1 MSRYIIRDPAQYS
14 LVEAMLDEAEIDYDW
29 DSGDRL
35 MIDDDFCEDVEL
47 LFNDNDID
55 YDYV

>member
-1 MSRYIIRDPAQYS
+1 MSRYIIRDSAQYN
-14 LVEAMLDEAEIDYDW
+14 LVEAILDEAGIDYEW

-35 MIDDDFCEDVEL
+35 MVEDDFCEDVEL
-47 LFNDNDID
+47 LFDDNDID

>member
-1 MSRYIIRDPAQYS
+1 MSRYIIRDSEQSS
-14 LVEAMLDEAEIDYDW
+14 LVEAILDEAGIDYEW
-29 DSGDRL
+29 DNGDRL
-35 MIDDDFCEDVEL
+35 MVEDDFCEDVEL

>member
-1 MSRYIIRDPAQYS
+1 MSRYIIRDHAQYS
-14 LVEAMLDEAEIDYDW
+14 LVEAMLDEAGIDYDW

-35 MIDDDFCEDVEL
+35 MIDDNFCEDVEL

>member
-1 MSRYIIRDPAQYS
+1 MSRYIIRDSAQYN
-14 LVEAMLDEAEIDYDW
+14 LVEAILDEAGIDYEW

>member
-1 MSRYIIRDPAQYS
+1 MSRYIIRDSAQYS
-14 LVEAMLDEAEIDYDW
+14 LVEAMLDEAGINYEW

-35 MIDDDFCEDVEL
+35 MVEDDFCEDVEL

>member
-1 MSRYIIRDPAQYS
+1 MSRYIIRDSAQYS
-14 LVEAMLDEAEIDYDW
+14 LVEAMLDEAGIDYEW
-29 DSGDRL
+29 DNGDRL
-35 MIDDDFCEDVEL
+35 MVEDDFCEDVEL

>member
-1 MSRYIIRDPAQYS
+1 MSRYIIRDSTQYS
-14 LVEAMLDEAEIDYDW
+14 LVEAMLDEAGIDYDW

>member
-1 MSRYIIRDPAQYS
+1 MSRYIIRDSAQYN
-14 LVEAMLDEAEIDYDW
+14 LVEAILDEAGIDYDW

>member
-1 MSRYIIRDPAQYS
+1 MSRYILRDSAQYS
-14 LVEAMLDEAEIDYDW
+14 LVEAMLDEAGIDYEW
-29 DSGDRL
+29 DNGDRL
-35 MIDDDFCEDVEL
+35 MVEDDFCEDVEL

>member
-1 MSRYIIRDPAQYS
+1 MSRYIIRDAAQYS
-14 LVEAMLDEAEIDYDW
+14 LVEALLDEAGIDYDW

>member
-1 MSRYIIRDPAQYS
+1 MSRYIIRDSAQYN
-14 LVEAMLDEAEIDYDW
+14 LVEAILDEAGIDYEW
-29 DSGDRL
+29 DNGDRL
-35 MIDDDFCEDVEL
+35 MVEDDFCEDVEL

>member
-1 MSRYIIRDPAQYS
+1 MSRYIIRDSAQYS
-14 LVEAMLDEAEIDYDW
+14 LVEAILDEAGIDYEW
-29 DSGDRL
+29 DNGDRL
-35 MIDDDFCEDVEL
+35 MVEDAFCEDVEL

>member
-1 MSRYIIRDPAQYS
+1 MSRYIIRDSAQYS
-14 LVEAMLDEAEIDYDW
+14 LVEAMLDEAGIDYDW

>member
-1 MSRYIIRDPAQYS
+1 MSRYIIRDSAQYS
-14 LVEAMLDEAEIDYDW
+14 LVEAILDEAGIDYEW

-35 MIDDDFCEDVEL
+35 MVEDDFCEDVEL
-47 LFNDNDID
+47 LFDDNDID

>member
-1 MSRYIIRDPAQYS
+1 MSRYIIRDSAQYN
-14 LVEAMLDEAEIDYDW
+14 LVEAILDEAGIDYEW

-35 MIDDDFCEDVEL
+35 MVEDDFCEDVEL

>member
-1 MSRYIIRDPAQYS
+1 MSRYVIRDPAQYS
-14 LVEAMLDEAEIDYDW
+14 LVEAMLDEAGIDYDW